1 MVRNVN
7 LCNRCDHTFH
17 GVEMASSDAYNN
29 ASLITRDYLCLYTST
44 TREHTEIPWCA
55 PFMCPE
61 SVSKWRNFLPFY
73 RTDKFWYM
81 PQTYDTEELIFDNS
95 VKRLWFGSK
104 EIQYTKQYLPWI
116 SHKSFGDTL
125 LEGESF
131 GSVIEIFLW
140 SDLSASPFPVM
151 HQQNS
156 WDHGINLTRAH
167 SLRLS
172 ASFKVKSLITSFNN
186 HGSPNHLPR

>member
-1 MVRNVN
+1 MHNVN

-29 ASLITRDYLCLYTST
+29 ASLITMDYLCLYTST

-61 SVSKWRNFLPFY
+61 SVSKWRNFISCHF
-73 RTDKFWYM
+73 
-81 PQTYDTEELIFDNS
+81 TERICSGTCHKRATQRNCYVIEKKNSFPGQLIFD
-95 VKRLWFGSK
+95 VPSK
-104 EIQYTKQYLPWI
+104 DCGRISQQYKTIWI

-131 GSVIEIFLW
+131 GSVIEIFL
-140 SDLSASPFPVM
+140 
-151 HQQNS
+151 
-156 WDHGINLTRAH
+156 
-167 SLRLS
+167 
-172 ASFKVKSLITSFNN
+172 
-186 HGSPNHLPR
+186 